1 MADQLTPSITDEITD
16 EQDPVAPV
24 TPAPVAPDYSD
35 ALASI
40 KNKDGVQKFSNVDDA
55 LNSLAPANEHIG
67 RLEAENAALREAA
80 VKAKTTAEILE
91 QLKPPAPA
99 PTPPVV
105 ATVDDAHITALALQ
119 ALSVKEK
126 ADLVKSNTKSVGKA
140 LAKEFGS
147 KEKVAQ
153 ALEAK
158 ASELGVGVQF
168 LNDIAA
174 KSPKALL
181 QYFGMELEGA
191 SAPLP
196 QKLNAGIDPAH
207 VVAPEQNKKNIMY
220 GATSKEMVTEWHR
233 HKPQD

>member
-1 MADQLTPSITDEITD
+1 MADQLTPSIADAITD
-16 EQDPVAPV
+16 EQDPVPPV
-24 TPAPVAPDYSD
+24 TPAPEAPDYSD

-40 KNKDGVQKFSNVDDA
+40 KNKDGAQKFSTVNEA
-55 LNSLAPANEHIG
+55 LNSLTPANEHIG
-67 RLEAENAALREAA
+67 RLEEENATLREAA

-126 ADLVKSNTKSVGKA
+126 ADLVKSNTKTVGNA

-147 KEKVAQ
+147 KEKVTQ

-191 SAPLP
+191 STPLP
-196 QKLNAGIDPAH
+196 QKINAGIDPAH
-207 VVAPEQNKKNIMY
+207 IPAPEQKKKGLMY
-220 GATSKEMVTEWHR
+220 GATSKEMTNEWKR